1 LGCNFSDPFAHRW
14 GWVKKMLI
22 SLAIRSSDPPT
33 QAIELASDRGQRI
46 EALVREH
53 FSFVWRVARRL
64 GLATADA
71 EDTTQ
76 RVLITATKRLDDL
89 VPGKER
95 AFLFRVV
102 TYEVARA
109 NRMRRR
115 RREQLESDLD
125 ADQASDD
132 DPETLLDQRQAREQ
146 LDAILAA
153 MSKDLREAFV
163 LFEIEGFGQREIA
176 AALAIAE
183 GTVASRLRRA
193 REQFARV
200 AVRYGVLVSKN
211 GGW

>member
-1 LGCNFSDPFAHRW
+1 MGA
-14 GWVKKMLI
+14 KMLI
-22 SLAIRSSDPPT
+22 SVAIRSSDPPAPALE
-33 QAIELASDRGQRI
+33 QAMDRGRRI
-46 EALVREH
+46 EALIREH

-76 RVLITATKRLDDL
+76 RVLLTASRRLDDM

-95 AFLFRVV
+95 AFLFRVA

-109 NRMRRR
+109 HRMRRR
-115 RREQLESDLD
+115 RREEIESDLGSN
-125 ADQASDD
+125 QASDE
-132 DPETLLDQRQAREQ
+132 DPEQLLDQRRAREQ
-146 LDAILAA
+146 LDAIFLA
-153 MSKDLREAFV
+153 MSQDLREAFV

-176 AALAIAE
+176 AALGIAE

-200 AVRYGVLVSKN
+200 AVRHGVLVSKN
-211 GGW
+211 GGG